1 MKTLVFIITTILS
14 SSVFGQEIDIY
25 NPKNY
30 PVNLTFSQDTIK
42 EIYVTISSIK
52 GIKSSGFS
60 ETVDTTIYLD
70 RNKIAAFVNDF
81 NNNKFHLAT
90 FVYQPMQ
97 TWKSNKNHYALTIVS
112 NNNISK
118 YFKIQNNLFLFCVTL
133 KDNKLTLMTSNDS
146 DAEIVYKLKAK
157 DILRK
162 YHLTLEK

>member
-1 MKTLVFIITTILS
+1 MKTLVTILTTILS
-14 SSVFGQEIDIY
+14 SSLFGQEIDVY

-42 EIYVTISSIK
+42 EIYVTISSLK
-52 GIKSSGFS
+52 DIKSSGFS

-70 RNKIAAFVNDF
+70 KNKIAAFINDF
-81 NNNKFHLAT
+81 NNNKFHSAT

-97 TWKSNKNHYALTIVS
+97 TWKSNKTHYGLTIVS

-118 YFKIQNNLFLFCVTL
+118 WFKIQNNLFLFCVTL
-133 KDNKLTLMTSNDS
+133 KDNKLILMTSDNS

-162 YHLTLEK
+162 YKLTADK